1 MEFNKPPKLDH
12 KKYSTVSSMLLF
24 KNLPFLFVLCLLGLF
39 YIANVHYAE
48 KNMKKSQVLLDEL
61 KEIKWDYWTL
71 KSGIL
76 YNSTES
82 QISKKVSSKN
92 ILIRKEAP
100 LKLVQVE
107 N

>member
-1 MEFNKPPKLDH
+1 MEYNVPPKIN
-12 KKYSTVSSMLLF
+12 KKRYSTVSSMLLY

-48 KNMKKSQVLLDEL
+48 KNMKKSQQLMNEV
-61 KEIKWDYWTL
+61 KEIKWDYWTM

-76 YNSTES
+76 YQSTEG
-82 QISKKVSSKN
+82 QISKKVSEQN
-92 ILIRKEAP
+92 IEIRKEAP
-100 LKLVQVE
+100 LKLIQKQ